1 MWYDREN
8 VREVGRKTDKIGS
21 NEKQTKVRHA
31 REGNWTVKV
40 VKRNK
45 NGCKIEKYINIEK
58 NGGVWNNE
66 MYCSI

>member
-1 MWYDREN
+1 M
-8 VREVGRKTDKIGS
+8 K
-21 NEKQTKVRHA
+21 KQTKVRHA

-45 NGCKIEKYINIEK
+45 NGCKIEKYINKEK

-66 MYCSI
+66 MYCNI